1 MRTLVPALLLLLA
14 AGCAHDAPPPEAAA
28 PLAAAPP
35 ASHGPAAIR
44 LNGEEVQVR
53 WSDGDSFELKSGS
66 LKGADTRLT
75 GYNTLESYG
84 PVHRFGDWTAA
95 ELYGIARSSKEL
107 ASAEVW
113 DCTGGGEKD
122 SYGRLL
128 ISCPGVSRAM
138 IRAGHAFVMAVDEEP
153 DPELLRLQREA
164 RAAKAGMW
172 AKGAPAEI
180 VTSVH
185 PAVPGKPGYNRVV
198 DLETGRSRKWT
209 HESAYAICE
218 EVCLPGGGACL
229 VHVPFDRRY
238 KPETKADCLK

>member
-1 MRTLVPALLLLLA
+1 MRTSIPALLLLLA
-14 AGCAHDAPPPEAAA
+14 ASCAHEAAPPPA
-28 PLAAAPP
+28 PAQATAPP
-35 ASHGPAAIR
+35 QRQGPAAIR

-53 WSDGDSFELKSGS
+53 WSDGDSFELQSGS
-66 LKGADTRLT
+66 LKGSDTRLT

-84 PVHRFGDWTAA
+84 PVHRFGEWSAA
-95 ELYGIARSSKEL
+95 ELYGIARTSKEL

-113 DCTGGGEKD
+113 DCTTDGKKD
-122 SYGRLL
+122 SYGRVL

-164 RAAKAGMW
+164 RAAKVGMW

-209 HESAYAICE
+209 HESAYGICE
-218 EVCLPGGGACL
+218 EVCLPGGWGCL